1 MLIVVSPAKTLDYDT
16 PPKTKKFT
24 LPDYLDDSAE
34 LIHRMREFSSLDISE
49 LMKVSTKIADLNF
62 DRFEAWNK
70 KFTEKNAKQAVLA
83 FKGDVYTGLDAESFS
98 AQDFTFAQKHF
109 RMLSG
114 LYGLL
119 RPLDLMQPY
128 RLEMGTRLSNDR
140 GKNLYEFWGDEVTE
154 GLNSQLKKVKSKYL
168 INLAS
173 NEYFK
178 VVKPKVLEG
187 EIITPAFKELKN
199 GEYKMIGVYAKKARG
214 LLSRYII
221 QNQLSDIE
229 DIKSFDVAG
238 YKFNKK
244 VSKGNNWVFTRKIPN
259 SK

>member
-16 PPKTKKFT
+16 PPKTQKFT
-24 LPDYLDDSAE
+24 IPDYLDDSAE
-34 LIHRMREFSSLDISE
+34 LIHRMRELSSLDISE

-70 KFTEKNAKQAVLA
+70 KFTQKNAKQAVLA
-83 FKGDVYTGLDAESFS
+83 FKGDVYTGLDAESFT
-98 AQDFTFAQKHF
+98 AKDFTFAQKHF

-114 LYGLL
+114 LYGVL
-119 RPLDLMQPY
+119 RPLDLMQAY
-128 RLEMGTRLSNDR
+128 RLEMGTRLSTDR

-154 GLNSQLKKVKSKYL
+154 GLNAQLKAIKSKYL

-178 VVKPKVLEG
+178 VVRPKVLKA

-199 GEYKMIGVYAKKARG
+199 GDYKMIGVYAKKARG

-229 DIKSFDVAG
+229 DIKSFDVDG
-238 YKFNKK
+238 YKFNKN
-244 VSKGNNWVFTRKIPN
+244 VSEGNNWVFTRKIPTA
-259 SK
+259 K

>member
-1 MLIVVSPAKTLDYDT
+1 MLIVVSPAKTLDYTT
-16 PPKTKKFT
+16 PPKIKKFT

-62 DRFEAWNK
+62 DRFEVWDR

-83 FKGDVYTGLDAESFS
+83 FKGDVYTGLDAESFT
-98 AQDFTFAQKHF
+98 AKDFAFAQKHF

-119 RPLDLMQPY
+119 RPLDLMQAY
-128 RLEMGTRLSNDR
+128 RLEMGTRLSNER
-140 GKNLYEFWGDEVTE
+140 GKNLYEFWGDTVTE
-154 GLNSQLKKVKSKYL
+154 GLNAQLKEVKSKYL

-178 VVKPKVLEG
+178 VVKPKVLDG

-229 DIKSFDVAG
+229 DIKSFDLDG

-244 VSKGNNWVFTRKIPN
+244 VSKGNNWVFTRKIP
-259 SK
+259 SAK

>member
-1 MLIVVSPAKTLDYDT
+1 MLIVVSPAKTLDYTT

-24 LPDYLDDSAE
+24 IPDYLEDSAE

-49 LMKVSTKIADLNF
+49 LMHVSTKIADLNF
-62 DRFEAWNK
+62 DRFEAWDK

-83 FKGDVYTGLDAESFS
+83 FKGDVYTGLDAENFS
-98 AQDFTFAQKHF
+98 AKDFAFAQKHF

-128 RLEMGTRLSNDR
+128 RLEMGTRLSTDR
-140 GKNLYEFWGDEVTE
+140 GKNLYEFWGDKVTE
-154 GLNSQLKKVKSKYL
+154 GLNKQLKKIKSPYL

-178 VVKPKVLEG
+178 VVKPKVLDG

-199 GEYKMIGVYAKKARG
+199 GDYKMIGVYAKKARG
-214 LLSRYII
+214 LMSRYII
-221 QNQLSDIE
+221 QNQLSDVE
-229 DIKSFDVAG
+229 DIKSFNIDG

-244 VSKGNNWVFTRKIPN
+244 VSSGNNWVFTRKTPAA
-259 SK
+259 K

>member
-1 MLIVVSPAKTLDYDT
+1 MLIVVSPAKTLDYTT
-16 PPKTKKFT
+16 PPKTKNFT

-34 LIHRMREFSSLDISE
+34 LVHRMREFSSLDISE

-98 AQDFTFAQKHF
+98 VKDFSFAQKHF

-119 RPLDLMQPY
+119 RPLDLMQAY
-128 RLEMGTRLSNDR
+128 RLEMGTKLSTDR
-140 GKNLYEFWGDEVTE
+140 GKNLYEFWGSEITQ
-154 GLNSQLKKVKSKYL
+154 GLNTQLKKIKSNHL

-178 VVKPKVLEG
+178 AVKPKEIKG

-214 LLSRYII
+214 SLSRYII
-221 QNQLSDIE
+221 QNQLSNIE
-229 DIKSFDVAG
+229 DIKSFNADG
-238 YKFNKK
+238 YRFNAKA
-244 VSKGNNWVFTRKIPN
+244 SQGNNWVFTRKIP
-259 SK
+259 SAK

>member
-1 MLIVVSPAKTLDYDT
+1 MLIVVSPAKTLDYTT
-16 PPKTKKFT
+16 PPKE
-24 LPDYLDDSAE
+24 DSAE

-49 LMKVSTKIADLNF
+49 LMHVSTKIADLNF
-62 DRFEAWNK
+62 DRFEAWDK

-83 FKGDVYTGLDAESFS
+83 FKGDVYTGLDAETFS
-98 AQDFTFAQKHF
+98 AKDFAFAEKHF

-128 RLEMGTRLSNDR
+128 RLEMGTRLSTDR
-140 GKNLYEFWGDEVTE
+140 GKNLYEFWGNEITE
-154 GLNSQLKKVKSKYL
+154 GLNAQLKKIKSPYL

-178 VVKPKVLEG
+178 AVKPKALEG

-199 GEYKMIGVYAKKARG
+199 GDYKMIGVYAKKARG
-214 LLSRYII
+214 LMSRYII

-229 DIKSFDVAG
+229 DIKSFNIDG
-238 YKFNKK
+238 YNFNKK
-244 VSKGNNWVFTRKIPN
+244 VSSGNSWVFTRKTPAA
-259 SK
+259 K

>member
-1 MLIVVSPAKTLDYDT
+1 MLIVVSPAKTLDYTT
-16 PPKTKKFT
+16 PPKIKKFT
-24 LPDYLDDSAE
+24 IPDYLDDSAE
-34 LIHRMREFSSLDISE
+34 LIHRMRELSSLDISE

-62 DRFEAWNK
+62 DRFETWNK

-83 FKGDVYTGLDAESFS
+83 FKGDVYTGLDAESFT
-98 AQDFTFAQKHF
+98 AKDFNFAQKHF

-119 RPLDLMQPY
+119 RPLDLMQAY
-128 RLEMGTRLSNDR
+128 RLEMGTRLSNER
-140 GKNLYEFWGDEVTE
+140 GKNLYEFWGDTVTE
-154 GLNSQLKKVKSKYL
+154 GLNAQLKEVKSKYL

-178 VVKPKVLEG
+178 VVKPKVLKG

-229 DIKSFDVAG
+229 DIKSFDLQG

-244 VSKGNNWVFTRKIPN
+244 VSKGNNWVFTRKIPTV
-259 SK
+259 K

>member
-1 MLIVVSPAKTLDYDT
+1 MLIVVSPAKTLDYTT

-24 LPDYLDDSAE
+24 IPDYLEDSAE

-49 LMKVSTKIADLNF
+49 LMHVSTKIADLNF
-62 DRFEAWNK
+62 DRFEAWDK
-70 KFTEKNAKQAVLA
+70 KFTEKNARQAVLA
-83 FKGDVYTGLDAESFS
+83 FKGDVYTGLDAENFS
-98 AQDFTFAQKHF
+98 AKDFAFAQKHF

-128 RLEMGTRLSNDR
+128 RLEMGTRLSTDR

-154 GLNSQLKKVKSKYL
+154 GLNKQLKKIKSSYL

-178 VVKPKVLEG
+178 VVKPQVLDG

-199 GEYKMIGVYAKKARG
+199 GDYKMISVYAKKARG
-214 LLSRYII
+214 LMSRYII
-221 QNQLSDIE
+221 QNQLSDVE
-229 DIKSFDVAG
+229 DIKSFNIDG

-244 VSKGNNWVFTRKIPN
+244 VSSGNNWVFTRKTPAA
-259 SK
+259 K